1 MTQSSWT
8 INSTGVSRPTGA
20 FHIIPPSRCALLDVN
35 EWRATL
41 AGMQET
47 RRITLLDLEG
57 LFDLWNRYY
66 AELSETEKQLLP
78 LKPVYFL
85 APED

>member
-1 MTQSSWT
+1 
-8 INSTGVSRPTGA
+8 
-20 FHIIPPSRCALLDVN
+20 VN